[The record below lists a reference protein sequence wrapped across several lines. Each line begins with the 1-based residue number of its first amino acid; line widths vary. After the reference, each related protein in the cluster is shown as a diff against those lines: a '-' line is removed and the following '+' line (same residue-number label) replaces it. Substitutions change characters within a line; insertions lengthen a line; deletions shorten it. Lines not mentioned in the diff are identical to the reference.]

1 MYNHLEF
8 NSNPSYLS
16 STLQSTDGIHLVV
29 IALETSGSPGKLG
42 SHFADEETE
51 ALELRLAQSYAG
63 RKWCKED
70 KTRPPGLMFLRLD
83 CAI

>member
-1 MYNHLEF
+1 MKHNHLEF
-8 NSNPSYLS
+8 NSNPYYLS
-16 STLQSTDGIHLVV
+16 RTLRFTNYIHTVV

-63 RKWCKED
+63 CKW
-70 KTRPPGLMFLRLD
+70 
-83 CAI
+83 